1 MIRPTGLLDP
11 PIDVRPTLNQIDD
24 LMNEIQEVVKRDE
37 RVMVTTLTKRMAEE
51 LTKYLLRMDIR
62 AKDIHSDVD
71 TLERIEIMDGLRAG
85 TFDVLVGVNL
95 LREGLDV
102 PEVSLVAILDAEKD
116 GFLRSA
122 RSLTQTAGRAARNIN
137 GRVIMYAD
145 VMTDSMRTTIDE
157 TNRHRSIQMQYN
169 DEHHITP
176 KQIRKTSPGILIQR
190 GDTENVFKDN
200 PAASAMPKA
209 AETETRFLSKR
220 DLERMV
226 RETRQEMERAAKK
239 LDFVA
244 AASLRDKMFEY
255 QKALEERG

>member
-1 MIRPTGLLDP
+1 
-11 PIDVRPTLNQIDD
+11 
-24 LMNEIQEVVKRDE
+24 
-37 RVMVTTLTKRMAEE
+37 
-51 LTKYLLRMDIR
+51 
-62 AKDIHSDVD
+62 
-71 TLERIEIMDGLRAG
+71 MDGLRTG

-102 PEVSLVAILDAEKD
+102 PEVSLVAILDADKE
-116 GFLRSA
+116 GFLRSS
-122 RSLTQTAGRAARNIN
+122 RSLTQTAGRAARNVN

-145 VMTDSMRTTIDE
+145 VMTDSMRATIDE

-176 KQIRKTSPGILIQR
+176 RQIRKSSPGILIQR
-190 GDTENVFKDN
+190 GDNDSVFNDN
-200 PAASAMPKA
+200 PAASMVAKA
-209 AETETRFLSKR
+209 AEPETKFLSKR

-239 LDFVA
+239 LDFVS